1 MIFSVRTATFKRL
14 HFTDDQ
20 LGNPERSLQGIA
32 NWIFQ
37 RQQWVFGVYLFAEMQ
52 QEAW

>member
-1 MIFSVRTATFKRL
+1 MIFNVRTATFKCSHL
-14 HFTDDQ
+14 TDDQ
-20 LGNPERSLQGIA
+20 LGNPERFLQGVT

-37 RQQWVFGVYLFAEMQ
+37 RQQWAFGVYLFAVMQ